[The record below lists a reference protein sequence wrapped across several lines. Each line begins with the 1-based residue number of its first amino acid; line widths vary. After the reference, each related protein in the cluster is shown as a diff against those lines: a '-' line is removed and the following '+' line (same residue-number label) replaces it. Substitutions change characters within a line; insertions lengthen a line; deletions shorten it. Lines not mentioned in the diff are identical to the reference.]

1 MSLSLKQDD
10 LDLFDEVQTP
20 SMLKFCFPSQLL
32 IQCKCSSAGSSEAS
46 NPNPFTG
53 IDLGRGQ
60 LRPLAVQRPRHT
72 HPVPSLDRVISVADI
87 GRPKL
92 TSPPSSKASAKTTHD
107 TWHSHTTRQQ
117 QKGTNMP
124 SKGVQV
130 YTYIAAGGCSIE
142 LSVPGQTVVK
152 DQLHQFW
159 NGDLEV
165 ESSKIDNFFDKTG
178 RFVFKVLHEGR
189 VITEQWV
196 EVNALTGSVGE
207 GTMTTIANTHSVI
220 HPEPRI
226 IVSYG
231 FYESGHGHDILPNRH
246 QCYITVTPDYS
257 DWLGQV
263 APIGSPQR
271 DQPFR
276 RLVLPAA
283 HDVGMNSMQNC
294 ATILKHA
301 GGAVVRTLVANEEK
315 YTQVL
320 AELADKLSGPAVSLI
335 APNIVSSLA
344 ITQKDPLPTMLA
356 LGARYFEFRPA
367 HCHHQVRQHL
377 PDTLYFQHSA
387 IPGMAYDEFLTE
399 VVRFLVDHPT
409 EIIVVQ
415 VRPIHCT
422 THSDPCHML
431 ETNRTWY

>member
-1 MSLSLKQDD
+1 
-10 LDLFDEVQTP
+10 
-20 SMLKFCFPSQLL
+20 
-32 IQCKCSSAGSSEAS
+32 
-46 NPNPFTG
+46 
-53 IDLGRGQ
+53 
-60 LRPLAVQRPRHT
+60 
-72 HPVPSLDRVISVADI
+72 
-87 GRPKL
+87 
-92 TSPPSSKASAKTTHD
+92 
-107 TWHSHTTRQQ
+107 
-117 QKGTNMP
+117 MP

-165 ESSKIDNFFDKTG
+165 ESSKIDSFFDKTG
-178 RFVFKVLHEGR
+178 RFAFKVLHEGR
-189 VITEQWV
+189 LVTEQWV

-207 GTMTTIANTHSVI
+207 GTMTTIANTHSVV
-220 HPEPRI
+220 HPDPNI

-301 GGAVVRTLVANEEK
+301 GGAVVRTLIANEEK

-344 ITQKDPLPTMLA
+344 ITQKDPLPIMLA

-377 PDTLYFQHSA
+377 PDRLYFQHSA
-387 IPGMAYDEFLTE
+387 IPGSKQPPDTVLILLRKGRLLSIALTSISQE
-399 VVRFLVDHPT
+399 RFYLAVNFKTGFGH
-409 EIIVVQ
+409 
-415 VRPIHCT
+415 
-422 THSDPCHML
+422 
-431 ETNRTWY
+431 TNAQSSPDLNKHLPRCFGS

>member
-1 MSLSLKQDD
+1 MTGS
-10 LDLFDEVQTP
+10 F
-20 SMLKFCFPSQLL
+20 LL
-32 IQCKCSSAGSSEAS
+32 
-46 NPNPFTG
+46 
-53 IDLGRGQ
+53 
-60 LRPLAVQRPRHT
+60 
-72 HPVPSLDRVISVADI
+72 ADI
-87 GRPKL
+87 GWAQADY
-92 TSPPSSKASAKTTHD
+92 PSIIKISSKTTHGI
-107 TWHSHTTRQQ
+107 WHSHTTRQQ
-117 QKGTNMP
+117 HKGIKMP
-124 SKGVQV
+124 SKGIQV
-130 YTYIAAGGCSIE
+130 YTYIAADGCSIE
-142 LSVPGQTVVK
+142 LSVPGQTVVR

-165 ESSKIDNFFDKTG
+165 ESSKIDSFFDKTG

-189 VITEQWV
+189 LVTEQWV

-207 GTMTTIANTHSVI
+207 GTMTTIANTHSVV
-220 HPEPRI
+220 HPDPRI

-246 QCYITVTPDYS
+246 QCYITVTPNYS

-301 GGAVVRTLVANEEK
+301 GGAVVRTLIANEEK

-344 ITQKDPLPTMLA
+344 ITQKDPLPIMLA

-377 PDTLYFQHSA
+377 PDRLYFQHSA

-415 VRPIHCT
+415 VRQSISLITQIRPPRCT
-422 THSDPCHML
+422 RPP
-431 ETNRTWY
+431 EP

>member
-1 MSLSLKQDD
+1 
-10 LDLFDEVQTP
+10 
-20 SMLKFCFPSQLL
+20 
-32 IQCKCSSAGSSEAS
+32 
-46 NPNPFTG
+46 
-53 IDLGRGQ
+53 
-60 LRPLAVQRPRHT
+60 
-72 HPVPSLDRVISVADI
+72 
-87 GRPKL
+87 
-92 TSPPSSKASAKTTHD
+92 
-107 TWHSHTTRQQ
+107 
-117 QKGTNMP
+117 MP

-130 YTYIAAGGCSIE
+130 YTYIAVPGCIIE

-165 ESSKIDNFFDKTG
+165 ESSRIDSFFDKTG

-189 VITEQWV
+189 LVTEQWV

-207 GTMTTIANTHSVI
+207 GTMTTISNTHSVV
-220 HPEPRI
+220 HPDPRI

-257 DWLGQV
+257 DWLV
-263 APIGSPQR
+263 
-271 DQPFR
+271 
-276 RLVLPAA
+276 
-283 HDVGMNSMQNC
+283 QNC

-301 GGAVVRTLVANEEK
+301 GGAVVRTLIANEEK

-344 ITQKDPLPTMLA
+344 ITQKDPLPIILA
-356 LGARYFEFRPA
+356 
-367 HCHHQVRQHL
+367 
-377 PDTLYFQHSA
+377 A

-399 VVRFLVDHPT
+399 VVRFLVEHPT

-415 VRPIHCT
+415 LRWDGVPGDCERPNDEQQNEHLQAALRQFEGHQQHVIAGNL
-422 THSDPCHML
+422 DDL
-431 ETNRTWY
+431 RNRTIGDLRRDRRRLIMLRDVDSISTYTDAGNATLNGDSIVEGFGTVLHPECCGGRGFINIQCQATASNIPKAVVYSVLEAGASTSCLLATKPICDSKTLPWVKDNALRACGNNDLVVVMNDFFDGATADVAMELSRQRLG